1 MEQKTNLKRRNFLRN
16 LGAGGAGVAATVV
29 GGKAALD
36 AAQQAGSPDRN
47 AKGYRLTEH
56 INNYYRTTRL

>member
-1 MEQKTNLKRRNFLRN
+1 MEQKTNLKRRNVLRT

-29 GGKAALD
+29 GGMAALENV
-36 AAQQAGSPDRN
+36 QQADSPDKS

-56 INNYYRTTRL
+56 INNYYRTTRV

>member
-1 MEQKTNLKRRNFLRN
+1 MEQKTNLKRRNFLRTI
-16 LGAGGAGVAATVV
+16 GAGGAGVAATVV

-36 AAQQAGSPDRN
+36 AAQQTDPQDRD

-56 INNYYRTTRL
+56 INNYYRTTRV